1 MLLTIGPKLEPMR
14 VLHARKQ
21 VKQTE
26 AGLSEPPSEI
36 PLYYQRAISE
46 WHCPKQPQRRCSYN
60 WNAESKHYL
69 VTSLVLPS
77 QDDFSIG
84 IGKCQDVSHSS
95 DTVSETRNS
104 YLLNQN
110 SNSQFQNLGL
120 HHLMVNMVP
129 MTLFLNVYLF
139 ILSYTCVSVDAN
151 MCILCE
157 RVAIEGQERT
167 QGHRK
172 LELQLVVSC
181 MTWVLGTEPG
191 SFSSAASMANHCTIS
206 PAPPGTQCWNSPI
219 LSPIPSLSRAFL
231 VSAA

>member
-1 MLLTIGPKLEPMR
+1 MLLTKGLKLEPMR

-46 WHCPKQPQRRCSYN
+46 WHRLKQPQRRCSYN

-139 ILSYTCVSVDAN
+139 ILSYTCVCRCKYVYPVWAGS
-151 MCILCE
+151 
-157 RVAIEGQERT
+157 
-167 QGHRK
+167 HRRPGKDPGSLETGVTAGCK
-172 LELQLVVSC
+172 LHDLGAGNR
-181 MTWVLGTEPG
+181 TWVLFKCSKYG
-191 SFSSAASMANHCTIS
+191 
-206 PAPPGTQCWNSPI
+206 
-219 LSPIPSLSRAFL
+219 
-231 VSAA
+231 